1 MPGLQRGLWA
11 CAFAGGCS
19 LFSMAHTAVAQSPST
34 GSGQPYPGK
43 SIRIVV
49 PAGAG
54 GITDLLARIV
64 GQKLGENIGQQVVI
78 DNRAGASGIVGSEI
92 VAKAPPDGYML
103 LMVYPSHAANPG
115 LFAKIPYDTVN
126 DFAPITMVSG
136 VHLVLTVTNSLPAKS
151 VKEIIALAKR
161 NPGVL
166 NYGSTG
172 TGSLGHLAAELFRS
186 MSGAQITHVPYKGAP
201 QVITALI
208 SGEIGMFFDP
218 PITAVPQVKA
228 GKTRALGVTT
238 TKRLA
243 VLPDVP
249 TVAEAGVPGFEVI
262 GWNGILAP
270 AATPKPIIDKLHT
283 EIVKV
288 LRSPD
293 IVERFTQNGVVI
305 IGNTPAE
312 FAAIVKTDVAKWV
325 KVIKSAGIRPE

>member
-1 MPGLQRGLWA
+1 MFGLQRALWA
-11 CAFAGGCS
+11 CIFSAGCS
-19 LFSMAHTAVAQSPST
+19 LFGIAYTAVAQSYPSK
-34 GSGQPYPGK
+34 P
-43 SIRIVV
+43 IRIIV

-64 GQKLGENIGQQVVI
+64 GQKLSENIGQPVVI

-92 VAKAPPDGYML
+92 VAKAPPDGYLL

-115 LFAKIPYDTVN
+115 LFAKIPYDTVH

-151 VKEIIALAKR
+151 VKELIALAKSK
-161 NPGVL
+161 PGTL

-208 SGEIGMFFDP
+208 SGEVGMFFDP
-218 PITAVPQVKA
+218 PITSVPQVKA

-249 TVAEAGVPGFEVI
+249 TVDEAGVPGFEVI

-293 IVERFTQNGVVI
+293 IVERFTQNGAVI

-312 FAAIVKTDVAKWV
+312 FAAIVKGDVAKWL
-325 KVIKSAGIRPE
+325 KVIQSAGIRPE

>member
-1 MPGLQRGLWA
+1 MFKFQRGLCLGAWVL
-11 CAFAGGCS
+11 S
-19 LFSMAHTAVAQSPST
+19 LFSFAQSAVAQTAAT
-34 GSGQPYPGK
+34 GSAGAYPSK
-43 SIRIVV
+43 PIRIIV

-64 GQKLGENIGQQVVI
+64 GQKLAENVGQQVLI
-78 DNRAGASGIVGSEI
+78 DNRVGASGIVGSEI
-92 VAKAPPDGYML
+92 VAKAPPDGYLL
-103 LMVYPSHAANPG
+103 LMVFPSHPANPS
-115 LFAKIPYDTVN
+115 LFAKMPYDTVN

-136 VHLVLTVTNSLPAKS
+136 VQLVLTVTQSLPAKS
-151 VKEIIALAKR
+151 VKELIVLAKS

-166 NYGSTG
+166 NYGTTG
-172 TGSLGHLAAELFRS
+172 KGSLGHLAAELFRS

-228 GKTRALGVTT
+228 GKTRALGVST

-249 TVAEAGVPGFEVI
+249 TVAEAGVPGFEVL

-270 AATPKPIIDKLHT
+270 AATPKPIIDKLHA
-283 EIVKV
+283 EIIKV

-293 IVERFTQNGVVI
+293 IVERFTQNGAQI
-305 IGNTPAE
+305 IANTPTE
-312 FAAIVKTDVAKWV
+312 FSAIVKADVAKWA
-325 KVIKSAGIRPE
+325 KVIQSAGIRPE